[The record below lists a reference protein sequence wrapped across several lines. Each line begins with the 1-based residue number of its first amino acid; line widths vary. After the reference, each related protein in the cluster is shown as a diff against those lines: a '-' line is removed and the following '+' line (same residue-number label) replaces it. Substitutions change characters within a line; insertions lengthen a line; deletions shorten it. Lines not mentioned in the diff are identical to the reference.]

1 MEQLVKIRKLKQFL
15 YQPNGQ
21 DSQAGSGA
29 QRDASTRPL
38 LGTINVILT
47 APRRIGSRPSRV
59 MSITR
64 PFLEDLP
71 PDSKRSSVEV

>member
-47 APRRIGSRPSRV
+47 TPGRIGSRPSRA

-64 PFLEDLP
+64 PFIEDLP
-71 PDSKRSSVEV
+71 LDSKRSSMEV